1 MPLLSV
7 VHTLFKSDV
16 DLVFLRQLF
25 FFFLALCLE
34 FNTDLLNV
42 NFSPNP
48 LWALIISS
56 AEVALYL

>member
-1 MPLLSV
+1 MPLVSV

-25 FFFLALCLE
+25 FFLARCLE

-48 LWALIISS
+48 SWALIISS